1 MNKKK
6 IKKIKLFI
14 KKHKYLIVFII
25 GILLKII
32 FKIDIKIS
40 ISDIIL
46 LISEFI

>member
-1 MNKKK
+1 MTKKK

-14 KKHKYLIVFII
+14 KKHKYLIAFII
-25 GILLKII
+25 GILLKLI

-46 LISEFI
+46 LISELA